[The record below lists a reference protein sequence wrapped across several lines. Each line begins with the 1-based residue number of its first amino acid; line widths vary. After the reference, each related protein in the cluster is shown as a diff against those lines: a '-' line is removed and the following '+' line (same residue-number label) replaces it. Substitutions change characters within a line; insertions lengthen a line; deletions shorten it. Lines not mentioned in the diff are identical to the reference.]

1 MKSIRILRQILGI
14 SQETLCAETGLS
26 RQSLSAFE
34 SGAAFPARYTARIL
48 DNGLEAIIDRRAL
61 AAAQALREEKQ
72 PTIGS

>member
-34 SGAAFPARYTARIL
+34 SGAAFPARSTARTL

-61 AAAQALREEKQ
+61 AAAQTLREEKQ
-72 PTIGS
+72 PAMGR